1 MDLPWAPAAAAY
13 DCDDV
18 QPPWVQFSQ
27 MRTRQEICCR
37 RFLRFAGLPHV
48 HGAFALAS
56 AALWFSGI
64 HPLLAWAP
72 SVYFTGFAG
81 SFVCSKG
88 LAACGLEGL
97 SHAVLGLDAIN
108 ALHLALLCALQGD
121 KVLGSPTFALVP
133 LVRTLFGFLVHEVHC
148 HLALSTALTVSVF
161 LTNPGLFAGNGLLLI
176 VVATLL
182 LELTA
187 VVVLS
192 EGPCGY
198 EEALIH
204 LAQCRSQH
212 QVLRSEALQR
222 IDIEWEKF
230 SGRLLAVATEGVA
243 ELTDAVHRASEPV
256 LQMLK
261 SSCATGTKSA
271 REAERI
277 GRIGEGLRAKVSD
290 ILRFKNQATWTQLQG
305 HAKARAQWLREHA
318 ADHQS
323 AVDALLS
330 SLREGMGAT
339 LAQMHELELEAEA
352 SLDQVVQSEISR
364 ALETADAR
372 MDLVRQ
378 SAQAMEQRISD
389 TVEVLLSLLRYF
401 GSKGH
406 MAPRAAVLAE
416 GYSESRRRSRGEKLD
431 GGERQGKLGRAAM
444 PAISERLATVG
455 EGEESPKSAGSLEE
469 LPKFVCRSLGGSGPG
484 RSCSSDSSGSTE
496 SLDDTT
502 GTASADGDGEGSE
515 TSSALAEEL
524 EPSSGT
530 PATTA
535 ALSEAS
541 EAFSEV
547 TTVSEDLASDSDVAT
562 TAASASSRPPSPAAA
577 AVPVPAASAPEAS
590 MAAGVPS
597 GASSATGV
605 QAEAARPKVPMHPLF
620 TTRLSYE
627 TEHFFWSW
635 ASSKDL
641 RAEAD
646 ALRAWQRASA
656 TSTTVAEERPAIG
669 TSSGAGAAAPLVAA
683 PPRSSALRAV
693 AERGVGAVAALASSA
708 AALGE
713 DPVVALRPLR
723 WPARSAVAARSMSEA
738 SAALRFVAGTA
749 LPEGVFVDL
758 SGADLSAPRR
768 ASPRARISRDDGMD
782 MRES

>member
-1 MDLPWAPAAAAY
+1 MDLPWAPAAAAF

-48 HGAFALAS
+48 HGAFALTS

-176 VVATLL
+176 VIATLL

-222 IDIEWEKF
+222 IDIEREKF

-277 GRIGEGLRAKVSD
+277 GRIGESLRAKVSD
-290 ILRFKNQATWTQLQG
+290 ILRFKNQATWTELQG

-401 GSKGH
+401 GSKGQ

-455 EGEESPKSAGSLEE
+455 EGE
-469 LPKFVCRSLGGSGPG
+469 
-484 RSCSSDSSGSTE
+484 
-496 SLDDTT
+496 DDTT

-515 TSSALAEEL
+515 TGSALAEEPEL
-524 EPSSGT
+524 SSGT

-541 EAFSEV
+541 EASSEV
-547 TTVSEDLASDSDVAT
+547 ATASEDFASDSDVAT
-562 TAASASSRPPSPAAA
+562 TAASASSRPPSPAVA
-577 AVPVPAASAPEAS
+577 AVPVPAAAAPEAS
-590 MAAGVPS
+590 MVAGVPS
-597 GASSATGV
+597 WASAAAGV

-656 TSTTVAEERPAIG
+656 TSTTIAEERPAIG
-669 TSSGAGAAAPLVAA
+669 TSSGAAAAALLVAT
-683 PPRSSALRAV
+683 PPRSGALRAV

-723 WPARSAVAARSMSEA
+723 WPARSTVAARSMSEA
-738 SAALRFVAGTA
+738 SAALRFAAGAA

-768 ASPRARISRDDGMD
+768 ASPRARISREDGMD